1 MHLVLVFIAAT
12 LAGAI
17 NSVAGGGTLLTF
29 PALLAAGQLT
39 NVANATST
47 VALWP
52 ATISSYWGYRDEVG
66 NSRHLL
72 VPLVI
77 LGLIGGLLGSILL
90 LVTPT
95 RVFDKVIPFLVLTAT
110 LLFVSQERISAWLR
124 ARSGAPVDEDA
135 DAVPRLTPATMLL
148 VFGTSVYGGYFGAG
162 IGIVTLAALGLIG
175 MRNIHQMN
183 GIKNIY
189 AMCTNGIAAAVFITR
204 GLVDWRIALLM
215 AVGSIFGG
223 YFGAGIAKRIGQKN
237 VRKFVIVLGFVLT
250 FSLFVKLSASH

>member
-29 PALLAAGQLT
+29 PALLAAGQIS

-52 ATISSYWGYRDEVG
+52 ATISSFWGYRDEVG
-66 NSRHLL
+66 ASSRHLL
-72 VPLVI
+72 VPLII

-95 RVFDKVIPFLVLTAT
+95 RVFDRVIPFLVLTAT

-124 ARSGAPVDEDA
+124 AHSGAPVDEN
-135 DAVPRLTPATMLL
+135 AVPRLAPATLLL
-148 VFGTSVYGGYFGAG
+148 VFGTAVYGGYFGAG

-223 YFGAGIAKRIGQKN
+223 YSGAGIARRIGQKN
-237 VRKFVIVLGFVLT
+237 VRKLVIGLGFVLT
-250 FSLFVKLSASH
+250 ISLFLRK

>member
-1 MHLVLVFIAAT
+1 MELVLVFIAAT

-29 PALLAAGQLT
+29 PALLAAGQVS

-72 VPLVI
+72 IPLTI
-77 LGLIGGLLGSILL
+77 IGLIGGLLGSVLL

-95 RVFDKVIPFLVLTAT
+95 RVFDRVIPFLVLTAT

-124 ARSGAPVDEDA
+124 ARSGAPVDENA
-135 DAVPRLTPATMLL
+135 EPKLTPAVILL
-148 VFGTSVYGGYFGAG
+148 IFGTAVYGGYFGAG

-223 YFGAGIAKRIGQKN
+223 YSGAGIARRIGQKN
-237 VRKFVIVLGFVLT
+237 VRKLVIVLGFVLT
-250 FSLFVKLSASH
+250 ISLFLRK

>member
-1 MHLVLVFIAAT
+1 MHLLLVFIAAT

-29 PALLAAGQLT
+29 PALLAAGQVS

-72 VPLVI
+72 IPLVL
-77 LGLIGGLLGSILL
+77 LGMLGGLLGSILL

-95 RVFDKVIPFLVLTAT
+95 DIFDRVIPFLVLTAT
-110 LLFVSQERISAWLR
+110 LLFVSQERVSAWLR
-124 ARSGAPVDEDA
+124 ARSSKPVDEN
-135 DAVPRLTPATMLL
+135 AVPKLAPATLLL
-148 VFGTSVYGGYFGAG
+148 VFGTAVYGGYFGAG

-183 GIKNIY
+183 GIKNVF

-223 YFGAGIAKRIGQKN
+223 YSGAGIAKRIGQKN
-237 VRKFVIVLGFVLT
+237 VRKLVIVLGFVLT
-250 FSLFVKLSASH
+250 ISLFVRTFLQK

>member
-1 MHLVLVFIAAT
+1 MHLVIVFIAAT

-29 PALLAAGQLT
+29 PALLAAGQLS

-66 NSRHLL
+66 SNRRLM
-72 VPLVI
+72 VPLVV
-77 LGLIGGLLGSILL
+77 LGLIGGLVGSVLL

-95 RVFDKVIPFLVLTAT
+95 SVFDKVIPFLVLTAT

-124 ARSGAPVDEDA
+124 ARSGAPVTESSE
-135 DAVPRLTPATMLL
+135 PKLTAGVLLL
-148 VFGTSVYGGYFGAG
+148 VFATAVYGGYFGAG

-189 AMCTNGIAAAVFITR
+189 AMCTNGIAAAVFITQ

-215 AVGSIFGG
+215 AGGSIFGG
-223 YFGAGIAKRIGQKN
+223 YAGAGIARRIGQKY
-237 VRKFVIVLGFVLT
+237 VRKLVILLGFVLT
-250 FSLFVKLSASH
+250 VTLFLRHFRN